1 MKALKLGVFAITMC
15 IFATSCDPSKTEE
28 TKTDS
33 TNTTT
38 TAPATPTAAPA
49 DSAQHIDT
57 LTAKPA
63 KTPAEAQ
70 AAEEKKNK

>member
-1 MKALKLGVFAITMC
+1 MKAIKLGVFAITMC

-38 TAPATPTAAPA
+38 TASVTTTTTA

>member
-1 MKALKLGVFAITMC
+1 MKAIKLGVFAITMSV
-15 IFATSCDPSKTEE
+15 FAISCGNGKTEE
-28 TKTDS
+28 QKNDS
-33 TNTTT
+33 ANASAN
-38 TAPATPTAAPA
+38 APAIPAAAP

-70 AAEEKKNK
+70 AAEEKKTK